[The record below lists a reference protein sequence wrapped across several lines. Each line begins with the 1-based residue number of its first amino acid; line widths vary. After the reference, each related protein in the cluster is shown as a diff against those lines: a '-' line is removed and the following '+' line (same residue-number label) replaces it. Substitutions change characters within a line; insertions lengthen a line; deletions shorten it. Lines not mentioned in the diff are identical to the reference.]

1 MPHVTVRGI
10 PEQEL
15 RAMAAELKR
24 TVVDAAQVKAEY
36 VKIFYSPKVRVDT
49 EDEVAV
55 DIYWMHRPQELCDTV
70 AAAVTAFMKDR
81 GKGFVQVTFTEFPG
95 NLFYED
101 NVHY

>member
-10 PEQEL
+10 SEKEL
-15 RAMAAELKR
+15 RAMAADLKK
-24 TVVDAAQVKAEY
+24 TVVSAAEVKEEY
-36 VKIFYSPKVRVDT
+36 VKVFYSPVLRMDA

-55 DIYWMHRPQELCDTV
+55 DVYWMHRPQELCDTV

>member
-15 RAMAAELKR
+15 RTMAADLKK
-24 TVVDAAQVKAEY
+24 TVVGAAEVKTEY
-36 VKIFYSPKVRVDT
+36 VKVFYSPVRRVDT
-49 EDEVAV
+49 EEEVAV
-55 DIYWMHRPQELCDTV
+55 DVYWMHRPQELCDRV
-70 AAAVTAFMKDR
+70 AEAITSFMKER